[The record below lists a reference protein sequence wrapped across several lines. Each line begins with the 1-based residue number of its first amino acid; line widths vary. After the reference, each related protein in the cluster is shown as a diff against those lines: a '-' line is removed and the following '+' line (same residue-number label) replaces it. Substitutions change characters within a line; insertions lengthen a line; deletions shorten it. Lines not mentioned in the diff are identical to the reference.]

1 MGPGWVKRGIGIFRQ
16 VCSWKR
22 ARFGARGQ
30 TRMKNDPRCARASS
44 RPLALSAVPGGATLG
59 DAFTRRASA
68 AEEDLDED
76 ADDVAGDEDRAHV
89 PASRGSAPALRA
101 KKNAASRCAA
111 RRKLSTC
118 PFTDMSPGAH
128 SNFERNR
135 GRFRIAIAFDS
146 SSLRRAMEMTGRVV
160 FFRRTPGAHDLEHL
174 PQRQHGDDGARGG
187 GARRAARKRCDALPT
202 LLRRGRRSRAPAVA
216 AATTLCAMR
225 ARDGGGATAQ
235 GDVEEVCCSSCPEL
249 KTVGCVVALV
259 QR

>member
-1 MGPGWVKRGIGIFRQ
+1 MGPGRVTRGIDIFRQ

-22 ARFGARGQ
+22 ARFGASGP
-30 TRMKNDPRCARASS
+30 TRMRNDPRCASLATP
-44 RPLALSAVPGGATLG
+44 RPLGCPRRRDPRRRFYA
-59 DAFTRRASA
+59 RASA

-118 PFTDMSPGAH
+118 PLTDMSPGAH
-128 SNFERNR
+128 SNFERKR

-146 SSLRRAMEMTGRVV
+146 SSLRRAMEMTGRAV

-174 PQRQHGDDGARGG
+174 PQRKHGDDGARGG

-225 ARDGGGATAQ
+225 ARD
-235 GDVEEVCCSSCPEL
+235 DEERRHKAMLNRVCRSSC
-249 KTVGCVVALV
+249 
-259 QR
+259 RS